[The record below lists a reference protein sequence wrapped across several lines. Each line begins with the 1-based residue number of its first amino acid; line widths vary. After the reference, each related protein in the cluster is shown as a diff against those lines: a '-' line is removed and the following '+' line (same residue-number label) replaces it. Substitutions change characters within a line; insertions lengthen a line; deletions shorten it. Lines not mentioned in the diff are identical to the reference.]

1 LLKVPAWQSEIP
13 ARGDKAPAQ
22 AKPSLPGGALRRGN
36 PYINSRLRSAP
47 AFALPAGLCGSE
59 IAQLFREG
67 QSVVRPSTIGRSQKF
82 GGGWGMRFRRMMVLV
97 GAFLMAALMAAD
109 ASAAGFRLRVEDI
122 SDPSNPNGVG
132 VVVTDGGLGDEN
144 PSDGM
149 IQVTLMPLNSS
160 VSWSLTFGISKPVLP
175 NADGVLGE
183 LYLQSFNMTTT
194 GSAKVRLTLEDT
206 GYAGATAGNPQS
218 LALNTNITGT
228 FCGGPPFGGG
238 TACGAN
244 SALSL
249 TTSSWAAS
257 GDAVPDLGPEQMA
270 VGALPQIGANAGT
283 STSLAPLTHTGNS
296 LQAFGG
302 DATTTFENTDPTYS
316 LFTQVILDF
325 TGAGDINFTQ
335 STQTMANQALVN
347 PTPEPASLML
357 ISTGLFGLAGARRRY
372 KLTRP

>member
-1 LLKVPAWQSEIP
+1 
-13 ARGDKAPAQ
+13 
-22 AKPSLPGGALRRGN
+22 
-36 PYINSRLRSAP
+36 
-47 AFALPAGLCGSE
+47 
-59 IAQLFREG
+59 
-67 QSVVRPSTIGRSQKF
+67 
-82 GGGWGMRFRRMMVLV
+82 MRFRRMMVLV

-132 VVVTDGGLGDEN
+132 VVVTDGGAGDEN
-144 PSDGM
+144 SDTGM

-160 VSWSLTFGISKPVLP
+160 VTWSLTFGISKPVLP

-183 LYLQSFNMTTT
+183 LYLQSFTLTTT

-206 GYAGATAGNPQS
+206 GYAGATAGNTQS
-218 LALNTNITGT
+218 LALNTNLTGT
-228 FCGGPPFGGG
+228 FCGGPPFGGA
-238 TACGAN
+238 TNCGAN
-244 SALSL
+244 SAVSLS
-249 TTSSWAAS
+249 TTSWAAS
-257 GDAVPDLGPEQMA
+257 GDAVPDLGLEQA
-270 VGALPQIGANAGT
+270 EVGALPMIGDNGGT
-283 STSLAPLTHTGNS
+283 SVGFATPFSHTGNTT
-296 LQAFGG
+296 QTFGG
-302 DATTTFENTDPTYS
+302 TATTTFDNTDPTYS

-335 STQTMANQALVN
+335 STQTMANQELVN

>member
-1 LLKVPAWQSEIP
+1 
-13 ARGDKAPAQ
+13 
-22 AKPSLPGGALRRGN
+22 
-36 PYINSRLRSAP
+36 
-47 AFALPAGLCGSE
+47 
-59 IAQLFREG
+59 
-67 QSVVRPSTIGRSQKF
+67 
-82 GGGWGMRFRRMMVLV
+82 MRFRRMMVLV

-109 ASAAGFRLRVEDI
+109 ASAAGFRLRVEDM

-144 PSDGM
+144 PSEGM

-160 VSWSLTFGISKPVLP
+160 VTWSLTFGISKPVLP

-244 SALSL
+244 SALSV
-249 TTSSWAAS
+249 TTTSWAAS
-257 GDAVPDLGPEQMA
+257 GDNVPNLGPEQMA
-270 VGALPQIGANAGT
+270 VGALQPIGANAGT
-283 STSLAPLTHTGNS
+283 STSLAPLTHAGSTTQGFS
-296 LQAFGG
+296 G
-302 DATTTFENTDPTYS
+302 DATNTFENTDPTYS

-335 STQTMANQALVN
+335 STQTVANQALVN

>member
-1 LLKVPAWQSEIP
+1 
-13 ARGDKAPAQ
+13 
-22 AKPSLPGGALRRGN
+22 
-36 PYINSRLRSAP
+36 
-47 AFALPAGLCGSE
+47 
-59 IAQLFREG
+59 
-67 QSVVRPSTIGRSQKF
+67 
-82 GGGWGMRFRRMMVLV
+82 MMVLV
-97 GAFLMAALMAAD
+97 GAFLMAALIAAD

-122 SDPSNPNGVG
+122 SDPLNPTGVG
-132 VVVTDGGLGDEN
+132 VVVSDGGPGDEN
-144 PSDGM
+144 GLPGSPDGM

-206 GYAGATAGNPQS
+206 GYAGATAGNTQS
-218 LALNTNITGT
+218 LSVNNNITGT
-228 FCGGPPFGGG
+228 FCGGPPFGGA
-238 TACGAN
+238 TACGAT
-244 SALSL
+244 SALKV
-249 TTSSWAAS
+249 TTNSWIAGGDTVPALGTEQAS
-257 GDAVPDLGPEQMA
+257 
-270 VGALPQIGANAGT
+270 VGALETIGDNVGTATGVQTFNHTAGAT
-283 STSLAPLTHTGNS
+283 QT
-296 LQAFGG
+296 FGG

-335 STQTMANQALVN
+335 STQTIANQALVN

-372 KLTRP
+372 KLARP

>member
-1 LLKVPAWQSEIP
+1 
-13 ARGDKAPAQ
+13 
-22 AKPSLPGGALRRGN
+22 
-36 PYINSRLRSAP
+36 
-47 AFALPAGLCGSE
+47 
-59 IAQLFREG
+59 
-67 QSVVRPSTIGRSQKF
+67 
-82 GGGWGMRFRRMMVLV
+82 MRFRRMMVLV
-97 GAFLMAALMAAD
+97 GAFLMAALIAAD

-122 SDPSNPNGVG
+122 SDPLNPIG

-144 PSDGM
+144 GDTGM

-175 NADGVLGE
+175 NAEGVLGE

-218 LALNTNITGT
+218 LAVSTNITGT
-228 FCGGPPFGGG
+228 FCGGPPFGGA
-238 TACGAN
+238 TACGAG
-244 SALSL
+244 SQVSL
-249 TTSSWAAS
+249 TTNSWAAN
-257 GDAVPDLGPEQMA
+257 GDAVPNLSPVDQPT
-270 VGALPQIGANAGT
+270 VGALPAIGANVGT
-283 STSLAPLTHTGNS
+283 ATGVQQFNHTANAMVG
-296 LQAFGG
+296 FGG
-302 DATTTFENTDPTYS
+302 DSAATFENTDPTYS